1 MEGKKDLMAKKE
13 KEEKSK
19 SLGRIAWKRLRRNIP
34 AMTGAFI
41 ILFLSLVSI
50 LGANIRPD
58 QTENASFIVP
68 QVAKQKPGFQMKF
81 LKVTKNQITDKK
93 GFFGLTFFGG
103 QENEYRWYPI
113 SDYRIEG
120 TEIIITEYAGNAPSH
135 FKLAEIPI
143 MLVDV
148 AYPLNE
154 NFKMTRHGDEISF
167 FDAGNEQQTVNINEL
182 AKKVE
187 EEYIVT
193 KTYWLGTDLQG
204 RDMLSRLM
212 AGTIVSLSVGLISVV
227 ISLLIGI
234 TLGAIAG
241 YYRGWVD
248 DIIMWLI
255 NVVWSIP
262 TLLLVIA
269 ITLALGKGFWQVFV
283 AVGLTMWVEV
293 ARIVRGQVLSVREKE
308 FIIAGRSLGF
318 KSGRIIFKHV
328 LPNIMGPVIVMS
340 AANFASAILIES
352 GLSFLSV
359 GVQPPMPSWGSMISE
374 HQAFFTTEYA
384 YMAVLPGFVTA
395 ILVLSFMLV
404 GNGLRDALDT
414 RMIDDV
420 KG

>member
-1 MEGKKDLMAKKE
+1 MSKE
-13 KEEKSK
+13 KKTENDHSK
-19 SLGRIAWKRLRRNIP
+19 SLGKIAWKRLRKNIP
-34 AMTGAFI
+34 AMTGLI
-41 ILFLSLVSI
+41 IICLLSLISI

-58 QTENASFIVP
+58 KTENASFIVP
-68 QVAKQKPGFQMKF
+68 QAAKQKPGFQLKF
-81 LKVTKNQITDKK
+81 LKVMKNQKTEEK

-103 QENEYRWYPI
+103 QENKFRWIPI

-120 TEIIITEYAGNAPSH
+120 SEVIITEYVGDAPSH
-135 FKLAEIPI
+135 FKPTEIPI
-143 MLVDV
+143 LLADV

-154 NFKMTRHGDEISF
+154 NFRMTRN
-167 FDAGNEQQTVNINEL
+167 GNELSFYDVDNNQQTVDLDQL
-182 AKKVE
+182 ATQVE
-187 EEYIVT
+187 EEFIVT

-234 TLGAIAG
+234 SLGAIAG

-248 DIIMWLI
+248 DVIMWLI

-269 ITLALGKGFWQVFV
+269 ITIALGKGFWQVFV

-308 FIIAGRSLGF
+308 FIEAGRSLGF
-318 KSGRIIFKHV
+318 RSGRIIFRHV

-374 HQAFFTTEYA
+374 HQAFFTTEWA
-384 YMAVLPGFVTA
+384 YMAVLPGIVTA

-414 RMIDDV
+414 RLIDDV

>member
-1 MEGKKDLMAKKE
+1 MED
-13 KEEKSK
+13 
-19 SLGRIAWKRLRRNIP
+19 
-34 AMTGAFI
+34 
-41 ILFLSLVSI
+41 
-50 LGANIRPD
+50 
-58 QTENASFIVP
+58 
-68 QVAKQKPGFQMKF
+68 
-81 LKVTKNQITDKK
+81 
-93 GFFGLTFFGG
+93 
-103 QENEYRWYPI
+103 
-113 SDYRIEG
+113 
-120 TEIIITEYAGNAPSH
+120 EIIFYD
-135 FKLAEIPI
+135 
-143 MLVDV
+143 M
-148 AYPLNE
+148 E
-154 NFKMTRHGDEISF
+154 N
-167 FDAGNEQQTVNINEL
+167 NEQSIKVSDL
-182 AKKVE
+182 AKIVE
-187 EEYIVT
+187 EDFIVT

-212 AGTIVSLSVGLISVV
+212 AGTIVSLSVGLISVI
-227 ISLLIGI
+227 ISLVIGI
-234 TLGAIAG
+234 TLGDIAG

-248 DIIMWLI
+248 DVIMWLI

-269 ITLALGKGFWQVFV
+269 ITIALGKGFWQVFV

-293 ARIVRGQVLSVREKE
+293 ARVVRGQVLSVLEKE
-308 FIIAGRSLGF
+308 FIEAGRSLGF
-318 KSGRIIFKHV
+318 RSGRIIFRHV

-374 HQAFFTTEYA
+374 HQAFFTTEWA
-384 YMAVLPGFVTA
+384 YMAVLPGIVTA

>member
-1 MEGKKDLMAKKE
+1 MAKVQRE
-13 KEEKSK
+13 DTSN
-19 SLGRIAWKRLRRNIP
+19 SLGKIAWKRLRKNIP
-34 AMTGAFI
+34 AMTGLVI
-41 ILFLSLVSI
+41 ILLLSLISI
-50 LGANIRPD
+50 LGSNIRPD
-58 QTENASFIVP
+58 QTENSSFIVP
-68 QVAKQKPGFQMKF
+68 QVAKQKPGFEMKF
-81 LKVTKNQITDKK
+81 LKVTKNQNTVDK

-103 QENEYRWYPI
+103 QENLYRWYPI

-120 TEIIITEYAGNAPSH
+120 SEIIITEYVGTAHSH
-135 FKLAEIPI
+135 FKPTEIPI

-148 AYPLNE
+148 AFPINE
-154 NFKMTRHGDEISF
+154 NFKISRVGDDFVF
-167 FDAGNEQQTVNINEL
+167 FDLKNNEQRISIREL
-182 AKKVE
+182 TKKVE
-187 EEYIVT
+187 EEFIVT

-248 DIIMWLI
+248 DVIMWLI

-269 ITLALGKGFWQVFV
+269 ITIALGKGFWQVFV

-308 FIIAGRSLGF
+308 FIEAGRSLGF
-318 KSGRIIFKHV
+318 RSGRIIFRHV

-352 GLSFLSV
+352 GLSFLGV

-374 HQAFFTTEYA
+374 HQAFFTTELA
-384 YMAVLPGFVTA
+384 YMAVLPGIVTA

>member
-1 MEGKKDLMAKKE
+1 MAKEKKE
-13 KEEKSK
+13 DRPK
-19 SLGRIAWKRLRRNIP
+19 SLGRIAWKRMRRNIP
-34 AMTGAFI
+34 AMTGLVII
-41 ILFLSLVSI
+41 ILMSLISI

-81 LKVTKNQITDKK
+81 LKVAKNQATIDK

-103 QENEYRWYPI
+103 QENLYRWYPI

-120 TEIIITEYAGNAPSH
+120 AEIIITEYIGDAPSH
-135 FKLAEIPI
+135 FKATEIPI

-148 AYPLNE
+148 VYPLNE
-154 NFKMTRHGDEISF
+154 NFRLTRNGDELTF
-167 FDAGNEQQTVNINEL
+167 YDVNNVEQKVNLNEL
-182 AKKVE
+182 AKQVQDE
-187 EEYIVT
+187 FIVT

-248 DIIMWLI
+248 DVIMWLI

-318 KSGRIIFKHV
+318 RSGRIIFRHV

-374 HQAFFTTEYA
+374 HQAFFTTEWA
-384 YMAVLPGFVTA
+384 YMAVLPGVVTA

-414 RMIDDV
+414 RSIDDV

>member
-1 MEGKKDLMAKKE
+1 MAKGQRE
-13 KEEKSK
+13 NTSN
-19 SLGRIAWKRLRRNIP
+19 SLGKIAWKRLRKNIP
-34 AMTGAFI
+34 AMTGLVI
-41 ILFLSLVSI
+41 ILLLSLISI

-58 QTENASFIVP
+58 QTENSSFIVP
-68 QVAKQKPGFQMKF
+68 QVAKQKPGFEMKF
-81 LKVTKNQITDKK
+81 LKVTKNQNIVDK

-103 QENEYRWYPI
+103 QENMYRWYPI

-120 TEIIITEYAGNAPSH
+120 SEIIITEYVGNAHSH
-135 FKLAEIPI
+135 FKPTEIPI

-148 AYPLNE
+148 AFPINE
-154 NFKMTRHGDEISF
+154 NFKISRVGDDFVF
-167 FDAGNEQQTVNINEL
+167 FDMQNNEQRISIGEL
-182 AKKVE
+182 TKKVE
-187 EEYIVT
+187 EEFIVT

-248 DIIMWLI
+248 DVIMWLI

-269 ITLALGKGFWQVFV
+269 ITIALGKGFWQVFV

-308 FIIAGRSLGF
+308 FIEAGRSLGF
-318 KSGRIIFKHV
+318 RSGRIIFRHV

-374 HQAFFTTEYA
+374 HQAFFTTELA
-384 YMAVLPGFVTA
+384 YMAVLPGIVTA